1 GGVLAEA
8 LRGLAGHPPAL
19 RLEGRR
25 EVPVVERDEGSD
37 PRLEQG
43 VDGTVVEVQAGRV
56 DRTGAGRL
64 DAWPRDGEAVGID
77 PEATEQLDVLV
88 PAVEAVAGHGAGGA
102 VADRPRP
109 LAEVVPGAAPAAAG
123 GHAPFDLVARGG
135 RPEDE
140 VGG

>member
-1 GGVLAEA
+1 MTEEGEHDRLVDRYPQRDPVGQPLTDDGGVLAEA

-77 PEATEQLDVLV
+77 PEATEQL
-88 PAVEAVAGHGAGGA
+88 
-102 VADRPRP
+102 
-109 LAEVVPGAAPAAAG
+109 
-123 GHAPFDLVARGG
+123 
-135 RPEDE
+135 
-140 VGG
+140 